1 MIEPADQVGRGM
13 VIQNYDEVDFT
24 DQGSGSPAF
33 MHLGKSEG
41 GDISIGFAVIDSGE
55 LDLTVSIED
64 ARRLGE
70 RLVAVANEIASG
82 Q

>member
-1 MIEPADQVGRGM
+1 MAIE
-13 VIQNYDEVDFT
+13 NYDEVDFT
-24 DQGSGSPAF
+24 DQGSSSPSF
-33 MHLGKSEG
+33 MHMGKAEG
-41 GDISIGFAVIDSGE
+41 GDVSIRLDVIDGGE
-55 LDLTVSIED
+55 LDLKVTTED

>member
-1 MIEPADQVGRGM
+1 M
-13 VIQNYDEVDFT
+13 VIQNYDELDFT

-41 GDISIGFAVIDSGE
+41 GEVSIGIAIIDGDE
-55 LDLTVSIED
+55 LDLTVTIED

>member
-1 MIEPADQVGRGM
+1 MAIE
-13 VIQNYDEVDFT
+13 NYDEVDFT
-24 DQGSGSPAF
+24 DQGSSSPAF
-33 MHLGKSEG
+33 MRMGKAEG
-41 GDISIGFAVIDSGE
+41 GNVSIRLDVIDGCE
-55 LDLTVSIED
+55 LDLIVTIED